1 MALGPK
7 GRKGVAIA
15 LWSLEA
21 ETASSSLT
29 KVIVHGAELL
39 VTLSDKSGHT
49 YPLIQFIQVRSDPS
63 YSGRQGE
70 VYLKLRKILTHFRSH
85 GRGGLAKYRD
95 KVDNPRVAG
104 NQTGALVLA
113 RLLKDG
119 VLYSSG
125 NFYYLRPAN
134 VDKYLGIPWPALRG
148 GLVSEKLEAYMETI

>member
-1 MALGPK
+1 MSEVTRDTTVFLGSKLEFCFVDLPCNVQLSGAEIDLPLPLTSSQEGLIFRPRRSLSGHNWETRMALSSK

-15 LWSLEA
+15 LSFVEA

-70 VYLKLRKILTHFRSH
+70 VYL
-85 GRGGLAKYRD
+85 
-95 KVDNPRVAG
+95 
-104 NQTGALVLA
+104 
-113 RLLKDG
+113 
-119 VLYSSG
+119 
-125 NFYYLRPAN
+125 
-134 VDKYLGIPWPALRG
+134 
-148 GLVSEKLEAYMETI
+148 